1 MASKELITTVQ
12 GYENYIAIHGVDEE
26 VINAY
31 FEAGRTSLFEEKD
44 KEYGLMLSKR
54 TKALI
59 NAFIFKQTE
68 GMDIWA
74 LERYQ
79 QDRETTPYELVN
91 RYYELLKM
99 ESEHLFESFM
109 LYMEKNRPYKER
121 FYQPRMNPLSQVAQ
135 LIQDLYDD
143 KLDEGMVFCPG
154 RIGKANPLYSKILTP
169 DGFIEM
175 RNIKIGSKVISGDG
189 TICNVTGVFP
199 QGIKDVYR
207 VVFNDGTSAECCKEH
222 LWRVQTAEDRRKD
235 RNGTSDRK
243 YRVIELKEIC
253 KNLKIG
259 KKEENNYSVDYVR
272 PIQFE
277 KKELPIPPYVLGV
290 ILGDGYIGNGYL
302 RISNPEEDIFE
313 KVKKLLIGYAK
324 VTYQER
330 KERCKEISITKSN
343 INNDLNLLGLS
354 GKRSQDKFI
363 PWIYLMSDVEDR
375 VELLRGLCDT
385 DGSVVKNFVDYS
397 TASKELAE
405 NIVFLVR
412 SLGGRATLKESDSH
426 YTKDGKK
433 VECRKR
439 YRVTLTLNGE
449 LVPVSSNKNLKK
461 YSDNKKVKKKFIE
474 RVEYVG
480 KEECQCIMVD
490 NPQHLYVMDDFIVTH
505 NTQIVKMGNL
515 WFGSN
520 RPERSNLYSAYSDK
534 ITGGFYDGTYE
545 LMTDPTYTYSELYP
559 KNVEKK
565 PITDG
570 KDLTIDLVR
579 KKTYPTFTMRS
590 IYGTLNGAC
599 DCDGLGIYDDL
610 FSGIDEALSEDRQ
623 NTVWGKFDNN
633 YMPRIKP
640 GKAKLLGIGTRWAPR
655 DVQGRRLELLLN
667 DPEYASI
674 RHREIIIPAL
684 NENGESNFD
693 YPYKLGY
700 TTLDYKRRMS
710 SFENNDDL
718 ASWLA
723 QYQQEPIE
731 RRGQMFNVD
740 TMNFFNPAEIEGIR
754 PDRIFAANDPAY
766 GGGDFVSMPICYEID
781 GEHYVVD
788 AVYNDGEKDVT
799 IPEVASRIE
808 SHLDKFKN
816 KTAEVHFEETKT
828 TSGYRTECEKI
839 WKEDGYPVNTTHDPA
854 DNKTAK
860 MDRIKNHAPDIRKL
874 HFVDMKY
881 QSKEYRKYFQ
891 NILSCTYDGK
901 MKHDDGVDSTA
912 QLCDMIYGSK
922 RKVAKVEAVSNPFRT
937 GGYGYGV

>member
-12 GYENYIAIHGVDEE
+12 GYENYIAVHGVDEE
-26 VINAY
+26 VIKAY
-31 FEAGRTSLFEEKD
+31 YEASKTAILSEKD

-54 TKALI
+54 TKGLI
-59 NAFIFKQTE
+59 NGFVFKQTE
-68 GMDIWA
+68 GMDIWD

-79 QDRETTPYELVN
+79 QDRESTPYELVN
-91 RYYELLKM
+91 QYYEVLKM

-154 RIGKANPLYSKILTP
+154 RIGK
-169 DGFIEM
+169 
-175 RNIKIGSKVISGDG
+175 
-189 TICNVTGVFP
+189 
-199 QGIKDVYR
+199 
-207 VVFNDGTSAECCKEH
+207 
-222 LWRVQTAEDRRKD
+222 
-235 RNGTSDRK
+235 
-243 YRVIELKEIC
+243 
-253 KNLKIG
+253 
-259 KKEENNYSVDYVR
+259 
-272 PIQFE
+272 
-277 KKELPIPPYVLGV
+277 
-290 ILGDGYIGNGYL
+290 
-302 RISNPEEDIFE
+302 
-313 KVKKLLIGYAK
+313 
-324 VTYQER
+324 
-330 KERCKEISITKSN
+330 
-343 INNDLNLLGLS
+343 
-354 GKRSQDKFI
+354 
-363 PWIYLMSDVEDR
+363 
-375 VELLRGLCDT
+375 
-385 DGSVVKNFVDYS
+385 
-397 TASKELAE
+397 
-405 NIVFLVR
+405 
-412 SLGGRATLKESDSH
+412 
-426 YTKDGKK
+426 
-433 VECRKR
+433 
-439 YRVTLTLNGE
+439 
-449 LVPVSSNKNLKK
+449 
-461 YSDNKKVKKKFIE
+461 
-474 RVEYVG
+474 
-480 KEECQCIMVD
+480 
-490 NPQHLYVMDDFIVTH
+490 
-505 NTQIVKMGNL
+505 TQIVKMGNL

-655 DVQGRRLELLLN
+655 DVQGRRLDLLLN

-754 PDRIFAANDPAY
+754 PDKIFAANDPAY

-781 GEHYVVD
+781 GVHYIVD

-799 IPEVASRIE
+799 IPEVAGRME
-808 SHLDKFKN
+808 THLDKFEN

-839 WKEDGYPVNTTHDPA
+839 WKDHGYPINTTHDPA

-874 HFVDMKY
+874 YFVDMKH
-881 QSKEYRKYFQ
+881 QTKEYRKYFQ

-912 QLCDMIYGSK
+912 QLCDMIYGAK
-922 RKVAKVEAVSNPFRT
+922 RSVAKAEAVKNPFR
-937 GGYGYGV
+937 GGYSYGV